1 MQHPRI
7 AYSSL
12 PRAQLVQPAALTAPA
27 TKMLHIFTGGESS
40 TAHCAHNALQAF
52 IPDFVVG
59 KQEDGQAAGAGGQPL
74 QPLFRSDVYLQEPEE
89 SVSFTRSAVSPVSS
103 LSVKSRYL
111 RGGRIGEGVIRCNI
125 AAE

>member
-1 MQHPRI
+1 
-7 AYSSL
+7 
-12 PRAQLVQPAALTAPA
+12 
-27 TKMLHIFTGGESS
+27 MLHIFTGGESAS

-59 KQEDGQAAGAGGQPL
+59 KQEDGQAARAGGQPL
-74 QPLFRSDVYLQEPEE
+74 QPLFRSDFYLQEPED

-111 RGGRIGEGVIRCNI
+111 RGGRIGEEVTRCNI